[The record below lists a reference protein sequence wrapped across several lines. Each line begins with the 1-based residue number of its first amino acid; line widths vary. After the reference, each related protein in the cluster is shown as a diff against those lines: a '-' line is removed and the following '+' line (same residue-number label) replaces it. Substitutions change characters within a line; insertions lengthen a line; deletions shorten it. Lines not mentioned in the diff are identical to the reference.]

1 MSAAPAGVARDL
13 SYIVMHPPPTAGTA
27 LHRSTKGNPPPI
39 VNLTVRK
46 APVTCQVEGLGWQLP
61 PGTGPSEETDMGR
74 SQTGSRQCRRAAGL
88 PVALMLGC
96 GISVALAQPVD
107 LSIDRT
113 VTSAPAARL
122 EIERVDPLVD
132 APGGS
137 TARLY
142 RLDRT
147 ASAAVSDELRTRW
160 WLGRGAGSIGAGAD
174 WAATPARSALRPWR
188 PVLGL
193 RADVG
198 DHARLIYEVRGAA
211 APWAS
216 TGLPGAESQEVRV
229 AMEFKSAR
237 SPAQNLRNGL
247 LRVQLSNT
255 SALML
260 KPRSGGLVVSY
271 RSQF

>member
-1 MSAAPAGVARDL
+1 MGWSNTGARRRL
-13 SYIVMHPPPTAGTA
+13 RTVGLLAVLGLGTA
-27 LHRSTKGNPPPI
+27 VSFAQALGPDHEVDRLVPSP
-39 VNLTVRK
+39 
-46 APVTCQVEGLGWQLP
+46 AP
-61 PGTGPSEETDMGR
+61 
-74 SQTGSRQCRRAAGL
+74 
-88 PVALMLGC
+88 
-96 GISVALAQPVD
+96 
-107 LSIDRT
+107 
-113 VTSAPAARL
+113 ARL
-122 EIERVDPLVD
+122 EIERVDPLLE
-132 APGGS
+132 APTGS

-142 RLDRT
+142 RLDGT
-147 ASAAVSDELRTRW
+147 PSAAVSEELRTRW
-160 WLGRGAGSIGAGAD
+160 WVGHGVGSIGAGAD

-193 RADVG
+193 RADG
-198 DHARLIYEVRGAA
+198 GARTRLIYEVRGAA

-216 TGLPGAESQEVRV
+216 AGWPGANAQEVRV

-237 SPAQNLRNGL
+237 NPAQNLRNGL